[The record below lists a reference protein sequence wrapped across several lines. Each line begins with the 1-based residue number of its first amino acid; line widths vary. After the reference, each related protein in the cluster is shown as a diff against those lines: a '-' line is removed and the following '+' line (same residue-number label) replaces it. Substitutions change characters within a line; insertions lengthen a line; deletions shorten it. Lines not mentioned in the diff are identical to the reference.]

1 MIFKGQ
7 ESSFNNTDMISVFFL
22 SLAKIKNNYILQVQ
36 IIPGLIISISLKE
49 QTLRCADAI
58 LPWEHLIYVLLWG
71 LGKIFTDLS

>member
-49 QTLRCADAI
+49 QTLRCADRC
-58 LPWEHLIYVLLWG
+58 HTS
-71 LGKIFTDLS
+71 LGALNLCPFMGVGEDIH